1 MKGACPD
8 GRRHPR
14 LRPIPH
20 PLAPHSRPQP
30 PEPPRPLPSDPAVTH
45 DPQGNR
51 LPGIDDISGFCG
63 DMVQWGPC
71 RCDPWDRWG
80 WSSVIFQVRRYTP
93 ANLWMNKTDWRD
105 LVRSTDAH
113 TAASTLI
120 YLAWSFDA
128 PPPPYCVPQLLEH
141 IRQAFNTPSL
151 ALSPHLCAVN
161 TIRNT
166 IDRKIVESLPEEGP
180 VFLSPLKLPSLHDIE
195 SIWPKP
201 GSIRRYRDSEHP
213 HWLLIVNMGERV
225 ARERLLL
232 PPDTWTGAE
241 RMIGPPLTA
250 IASLTVFAERRPA
263 PATLRFLQ
271 LVRSEFARP
280 GYLRAGLRPR
290 TRSILDRR
298 PLLGQ
303 PQTQS

>member
-1 MKGACPD
+1 
-8 GRRHPR
+8 
-14 LRPIPH
+14 
-20 PLAPHSRPQP
+20 
-30 PEPPRPLPSDPAVTH
+30 
-45 DPQGNR
+45 
-51 LPGIDDISGFCG
+51 
-63 DMVQWGPC
+63 
-71 RCDPWDRWG
+71 
-80 WSSVIFQVRRYTP
+80 
-93 ANLWMNKTDWRD
+93 
-105 LVRSTDAH
+105 
-113 TAASTLI
+113 
-120 YLAWSFDA
+120 
-128 PPPPYCVPQLLEH
+128 
-141 IRQAFNTPSL
+141 
-151 ALSPHLCAVN
+151 
-161 TIRNT
+161 
-166 IDRKIVESLPEEGP
+166 
-180 VFLSPLKLPSLHDIE
+180 
-195 SIWPKP
+195 
-201 GSIRRYRDSEHP
+201 
-213 HWLLIVNMGERV
+213 MGERV